1 MGKIMS
7 FSSSRWKWR
16 NLFSSMPKWPK
27 MISTKFATSFSNLW
41 TWTSSKNVLL
51 IKTLSAWLLPNKSN
65 SRYLIFLLQFWK
77 TIKYTPPV
85 YGADLHKS
93 LMSPSAGSWNLADLD
108 SLLKDAAPVLIKG
121 VTYPYCYVGTW
132 KSIFCWHKEDLDLSA
147 INYLH

>member
-1 MGKIMS
+1 M
-7 FSSSRWKWR
+7 
-16 NLFSSMPKWPK
+16 
-27 MISTKFATSFSNLW
+27 
-41 TWTSSKNVLL
+41 
-51 IKTLSAWLLPNKSN
+51 
-65 SRYLIFLLQFWK
+65 FLLQFWK

-147 INYLH
+147 INYLHEGHEKYWYGIQPDHQGILEEEAR